1 MRKKFN
7 YLGLLSLLSLVS
19 LLGRITENTGLYGF
33 LGFIYFIRYFWIIPD
48 EFFRQNVQKSATF
61 AFMAEMIA
69 FVPFMFICAYIYD
82 GSKAVATAFALCFAV
97 VIIAFTLSLAVH
109 EWREQRGALND

>member
-7 YLGLLSLLSLVS
+7 YLGLLSLLSLFS

-61 AFMAEMIA
+61 AF
-69 FVPFMFICAYIYD
+69 VPFMFICAYIYD

-97 VIIAFTLSLAVH
+97 VIIAFTLSLAFH

>member
-48 EFFRQNVQKSATF
+48 EFFRQNVQKSATANSGSSDH
-61 AFMAEMIA
+61 AF
-69 FVPFMFICAYIYD
+69 
-82 GSKAVATAFALCFAV
+82 
-97 VIIAFTLSLAVH
+97 
-109 EWREQRGALND
+109 R

>member
-33 LGFIYFIRYFWIIPD
+33 L
-48 EFFRQNVQKSATF
+48 
-61 AFMAEMIA
+61 
-69 FVPFMFICAYIYD
+69 
-82 GSKAVATAFALCFAV
+82 
-97 VIIAFTLSLAVH
+97 
-109 EWREQRGALND
+109 

>member
-69 FVPFMFICAYIYD
+69 FVPLCLYVLIFMMEA
-82 GSKAVATAFALCFAV
+82 KL
-97 VIIAFTLSLAVH
+97 
-109 EWREQRGALND
+109 

>member
-48 EFFRQNVQKSATF
+48 EFSGKMFRSLQRLLLWQK
-61 AFMAEMIA
+61 
-69 FVPFMFICAYIYD
+69 
-82 GSKAVATAFALCFAV
+82 
-97 VIIAFTLSLAVH
+97 
-109 EWREQRGALND
+109 

>member
-19 LLGRITENTGLYGF
+19 LLGRITD
-33 LGFIYFIRYFWIIPD
+33 FIRYFWIIPD

-97 VIIAFTLSLAVH
+97 VIIAFTLSLAFH

>member
-33 LGFIYFIRYFWIIPD
+33 LDLSILYGIFGLYLMNFSGKM
-48 EFFRQNVQKSATF
+48 FRSLQRLLLWQK
-61 AFMAEMIA
+61 
-69 FVPFMFICAYIYD
+69 
-82 GSKAVATAFALCFAV
+82 
-97 VIIAFTLSLAVH
+97 
-109 EWREQRGALND
+109 

>member
-19 LLGRITENTGLYGF
+19 LLGR
-33 LGFIYFIRYFWIIPD
+33 IIPD

-97 VIIAFTLSLAVH
+97 VIIAFTLSLAFH

>member
-48 EFFRQNVQKSATF
+48 EFFRQNVQKSATSVSYTHLIRV
-61 AFMAEMIA
+61 MTKRL
-69 FVPFMFICAYIYD
+69 
-82 GSKAVATAFALCFAV
+82 KAAPARL
-97 VIIAFTLSLAVH
+97 
-109 EWREQRGALND
+109 